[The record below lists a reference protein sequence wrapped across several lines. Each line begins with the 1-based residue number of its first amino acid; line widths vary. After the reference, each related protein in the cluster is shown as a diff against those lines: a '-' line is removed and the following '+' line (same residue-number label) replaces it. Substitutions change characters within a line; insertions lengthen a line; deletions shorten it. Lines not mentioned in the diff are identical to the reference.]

1 MSCVADEAVGS
12 GVVRVSTGTARG
24 AGVLRRRAPDHLR
37 GHGTQAP
44 RHGAT
49 ERPVLVHGVSV
60 SHQHSGRQGEGSRS
74 AD

>member
-12 GVVRVSTGTARG
+12 GVVCVSTGTARG
-24 AGVLRRRAPDHLR
+24 AGVLRRRATHHLR

-44 RHGAT
+44 RHRAT
-49 ERPVLVHGVSV
+49 ERSVLVHGVSV
-60 SHQHSGRQGEGSRS
+60 SYQHSGRQGESSRS